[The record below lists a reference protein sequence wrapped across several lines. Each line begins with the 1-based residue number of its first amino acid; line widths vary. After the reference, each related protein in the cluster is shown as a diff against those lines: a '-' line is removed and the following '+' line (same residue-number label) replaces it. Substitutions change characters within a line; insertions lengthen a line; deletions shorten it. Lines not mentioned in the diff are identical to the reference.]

1 MRSFRR
7 ISLFLFTLSLALV
20 SCNNSVGDSKTI
32 YATFFPIY
40 DMAQKIAGDKYE
52 IKILTPYGQEPH
64 DYEPTAKEIV
74 TMSSAPAVLLNGLGL
89 DRWSDFVNDELK
101 RKGYVVTEGI
111 ETQTVNGIT
120 DPHVWLSIK
129 NAMNEPPNIKKVF
142 TSIDFANKEYYEAN
156 YSIEL
161 ERFNELDKKYTEQLK
176 GIKNKYLVV
185 SHAAFGYLASDYGL
199 EQIYIAGL
207 EPDAAP
213 TAKKMEELIEKV
225 KEHHVSTI
233 FYEDAVSPDIAKKIA
248 EEANVKTEVLYTL
261 ESIEEEDDGK
271 VDYVSLMEDNLA
283 KIVKA
288 GNE

>member
-1 MRSFRR
+1 
-7 ISLFLFTLSLALV
+7 
-20 SCNNSVGDSKTI
+20 
-32 YATFFPIY
+32 
-40 DMAQKIAGDKYE
+40 
-52 IKILTPYGQEPH
+52 
-64 DYEPTAKEIV
+64 
-74 TMSSAPAVLLNGLGL
+74 MSSSPAVLLNGLGL
-89 DRWSDFVNDELK
+89 DQWSDFLNDELK
-101 RKGYVVTEGI
+101 RKCYVVTEGI

-129 NAMNEPPNIKKVF
+129 NAMKELANIKKVF